1 MSQGNDFA
9 NYDSAAADSGS
20 ASEDVWFV
28 AVSSDDIKQMSVDQL
43 DEAFRLGLISAQTA
57 VWTEGMEAWAPLGE
71 VADLDADEGSSEA
84 SEPEFGASPFSAP
97 AAAVDSSA
105 SQHLHQQQG
114 HEQQLHQQQGHEQS
128 WHNPFDAP
136 AAPASFAAVS
146 HHSQHSH
153 SPSMGPSSF
162 APVTASY
169 APAAPGLAQ
178 STGPVALN
186 VDEDMPPVNRGRS
199 WRPERW
205 LLAAAGVAATLVV
218 AFNNSDLFSSGS
230 SAAGEKQASAASLTP
245 RPYEAPAEKGSTVL
259 AAAKLDDGKDA
270 PIGSLVPAAQ
280 ADDDGADKEPAAAPP
295 TSVASSKTAASSK
308 DVSGDM
314 SKAFSGKKASTKPA
328 KASKTSRATKA
339 RKPPSRAAKSKK
351 SGVARSSSAFDP
363 LNGSLP

>member
-1 MSQGNDFA
+1 
-9 NYDSAAADSGS
+9 
-20 ASEDVWFV
+20 
-28 AVSSDDIKQMSVDQL
+28 
-43 DEAFRLGLISAQTA
+43 
-57 VWTEGMEAWAPLGE
+57 
-71 VADLDADEGSSEA
+71 
-84 SEPEFGASPFSAP
+84 
-97 AAAVDSSA
+97 
-105 SQHLHQQQG
+105 
-114 HEQQLHQQQGHEQS
+114 
-128 WHNPFDAP
+128 
-136 AAPASFAAVS
+136 
-146 HHSQHSH
+146 
-153 SPSMGPSSF
+153 MGPSSF

-169 APAAPGLAQ
+169 APVSPGLAQ

-205 LLAAAGVAATLVV
+205 LLAAAGVIAIGVV
-218 AFNNSDLFSSGS
+218 AVNNSDVFSSGA

-245 RPYEAPAEKGSTVL
+245 RPYESPPEKGSTVL
-259 AAAKLDDGKDA
+259 AAAKVDDGKDA
-270 PIGSLVPAAQ
+270 PIGSLVPAAHGDEDS
-280 ADDDGADKEPAAAPP
+280 AEKAGEPAAAPP

-314 SKAFSGKKASTKPA
+314 SKAFNGKKTTAKPA

>member
-71 VADLDADEGSSEA
+71 VADLDSDESSSEA
-84 SEPEFGASPFSAP
+84 SEPAFSASPFSAP
-97 AAAVDSSA
+97 AAVESAA
-105 SQHLHQQQG
+105 SQRG
-114 HEQQLHQQQGHEQS
+114 HEQDVHEQRAHEQS

-136 AAPASFAAVS
+136 AAPAAFAAV
-146 HHSQHSH
+146 SQHSH
-153 SPSMGPSSF
+153 SHAPSIGPSSF

-169 APAAPGLAQ
+169 APTSPGLAQ

-205 LLAAAGVAATLVV
+205 LLAAAGVVAIGVV
-218 AFNNSDLFSSGS
+218 AVNNSDLFSSGA
-230 SAAGEKQASAASLTP
+230 SAAGEKQASAASLSP
-245 RPYEAPAEKGSTVL
+245 RPYESPPEKGSTVL
-259 AAAKLDDGKDA
+259 AAAKVDDGKDA
-270 PIGSLVPAAQ
+270 PIGSLVPAAHG
-280 ADDDGADKEPAAAPP
+280 DDDEDSAEKAGEPAATPP
-295 TSVASSKTAASSK
+295 SSVGSSKTAASSK

-314 SKAFSGKKASTKPA
+314 SKAFSGKKTSAKPA

-339 RKPPSRAAKSKK
+339 RKPPTRAAKSKK

>member
-9 NYDSAAADSGS
+9 SYDSSAADSGS

-71 VADLDADEGSSEA
+71 VADLDSDESTSGDPAPAAEPAFA
-84 SEPEFGASPFSAP
+84 SAFSAP
-97 AAAVDSSA
+97 AFSEPSSSMESAA
-105 SQHLHQQQG
+105 SQRA
-114 HEQQLHQQQGHEQS
+114 HEQS
-128 WHNPFDAP
+128 QQQNWRNPFESPFDAP
-136 AAPASFAAVS
+136 ASAPAQHASS
-146 HHSQHSH
+146 NHH
-153 SPSMGPSSF
+153 PSMGPSSF

-169 APAAPGLAQ
+169 APASPGLAQ

-205 LLAAAGVAATLVV
+205 LLAAAGVAAICVI

-230 SAAGEKQASAASLTP
+230 AAAEKQASAASLAP
-245 RPYEAPAEKGSTVL
+245 RPYEPPADKEKGSTVL

-270 PIGSLVPAAQ
+270 PIGSLVPAHG
-280 ADDDGADKEPAAAPP
+280 DEDGAEKAAEPAAVPP
-295 TSVASSKTAASSK
+295 SSLTPPSKSAGSSQEA
-308 DVSGDM
+308 VRGGM
-314 SKAFSGKKASTKPA
+314 SKAFSGKKAAAKPA
-328 KASKTSRATKA
+328 KASKATKA
-339 RKPPSRAAKSKK
+339 RKPPSRASKSKK
-351 SGVARSSSAFDP
+351 SVARTSSAFDP

>member
-9 NYDSAAADSGS
+9 NYDSSAADSGS

-71 VADLDADEGSSEA
+71 VADLDSDESSSADP
-84 SEPEFGASPFSAP
+84 EPAAAAAFAASPFSAP
-97 AAAVDSSA
+97 EISA
-105 SQHLHQQQG
+105 SHFSGPPSNHAAPSQQHA
-114 HEQQLHQQQGHEQS
+114 HEQLSHQEN

-136 AAPASFAAVS
+136 GASAS
-146 HHSQHSH
+146 IQHSSSH
-153 SPSMGPSSF
+153 RPSMGPSSF

-169 APAAPGLAQ
+169 APTSPLA

-205 LLAAAGVAATLVV
+205 LLAAAGVAAIGVI

-230 SAAGEKQASAASLTP
+230 SAVAEKQASAASLAP
-245 RPYEAPAEKGSTVL
+245 RPYQAAAEKGSTVL

-270 PIGSLVPAAQ
+270 PIGTLVPAPG
-280 ADDDGADKEPAAAPP
+280 DGEDSTDKAAEPAAARPSSLTPP
-295 TSVASSKTAASSK
+295 SKIVGSTQESVR
-308 DVSGDM
+308 GGM
-314 SKAFSGKKASTKPA
+314 SKAFSGKKTAAKPA
-328 KASKTSRATKA
+328 KASRATKA
-339 RKPPSRAAKSKK
+339 RKPPSRASKSKK
-351 SGVARSSSAFDP
+351 SGVARTSSAFDP

>member
-71 VADLDADEGSSEA
+71 VADLDAEEGSSEA
-84 SEPEFGASPFSAP
+84 SEPEFGASPFSAQ
-97 AAAVDSSA
+97 AAVDSSA
-105 SQHLHQQQG
+105 SQH
-114 HEQQLHQQQGHEQS
+114 LHQQQGHEQS

-136 AAPASFAAVS
+136 AAPASFAPVS
-146 HHSQHSH
+146 QHSQHSH

-169 APAAPGLAQ
+169 APASPGLAQ

-205 LLAAAGVAATLVV
+205 LLAAAGVAATVVV

-230 SAAGEKQASAASLTP
+230 SAAGEKQASAASLAP
-245 RPYEAPAEKGSTVL
+245 RPYEAPAEKGATVL
-259 AAAKLDDGKDA
+259 AGAKLDDGKDA
-270 PIGSLVPAAQ
+270 PIGSLVPAAH
-280 ADDDGADKEPAAAPP
+280 ADEDSADKEPAAPP

-314 SKAFSGKKASTKPA
+314 SKAFNGKKASTKPA